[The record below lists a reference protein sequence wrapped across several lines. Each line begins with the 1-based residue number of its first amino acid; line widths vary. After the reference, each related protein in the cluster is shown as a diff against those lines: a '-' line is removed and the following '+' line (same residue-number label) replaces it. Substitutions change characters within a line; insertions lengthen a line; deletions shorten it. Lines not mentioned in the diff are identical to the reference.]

1 MGKEFKQNENDK
13 QTYRISAICNTLTS
27 YAKDYINQ
35 DKKQISNHE
44 SRIRN
49 AVLVDAINYLG
60 IINGCEFDL
69 CTKNLYS
76 GKKYPKKVD
85 GFYLLSFMTNYYA
98 NYIFNQDM
106 VESVLINC
114 YTNSCREQ
122 FNQNDGALVLIDFIN
137 FISKKNGFDKVF
149 TLKELYEKAQIKK
162 HNEQLEQ
169 LKSFLIKAGMYYER
183 MQNGEDVNSIYENI
197 RIACNLK
204 CVTQDGRYYYSSEL
218 AQEYGR
224 KEMFIW
230 DKNIAENEICALAY
244 AYAKMYNNQVSNI
257 SIINQKIKEMSKR

>member
-1 MGKEFKQNENDK
+1 MKKEFKPNESDK
-13 QTYRISAICNTLTS
+13 QTYRISAICNTLAS
-27 YAKDYINQ
+27 YAKDYINE
-35 DKKQISNHE
+35 DKKQIFNKE
-44 SRIRN
+44 LRIRN

-76 GKKYPKKVD
+76 GKKYQKKVD
-85 GFYLLSFMTNYYA
+85 VFYLLSFMTKYYA
-98 NYIFNQDM
+98 DYIFNQDM

-122 FNQNDGALVLIDFIN
+122 FSQNDGALVLIDFIN
-137 FISKKNGFDKVF
+137 FISKKNGFDKLF
-149 TLKELYEKAQIKK
+149 TLKELREKAQIKK

-183 MQNGEDVNSIYENI
+183 MQNGEDVNSIYQKI
-197 RIACNLK
+197 RISCNLK
-204 CVTQDGRYYYSSEL
+204 FVGKDGRYYYTSDF

-230 DKNIAENEICALAY
+230 DKNIAENEICALTY
-244 AYAKMYNNQVSNI
+244 AYAKMYNNSMSNI
-257 SIINQKIKEMSKR
+257 TIVNQKIKEMSKK